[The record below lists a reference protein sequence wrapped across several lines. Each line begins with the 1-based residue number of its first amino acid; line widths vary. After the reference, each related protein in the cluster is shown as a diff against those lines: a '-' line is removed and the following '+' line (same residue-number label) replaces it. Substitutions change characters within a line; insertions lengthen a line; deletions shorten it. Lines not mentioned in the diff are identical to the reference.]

1 MPPDTPR
8 RMPAEWEPQQACLLT
23 WPHRDGHWRDS
34 LNAIEACYRQ
44 LALIIGTQQRLIV
57 LARDH
62 RHRRHILAQL
72 TALPPPQVV
81 IIPHDDTWIRDYGP
95 LTVVR
100 NGALTLL
107 DFGFNAWGGRYPHDR
122 DATACTRLLR
132 TVFAGI
138 PAESHSDWVLE
149 GGALDCNG
157 AGTAMI
163 VTGTV
168 LDNARN
174 PNKTRRALTA
184 KLRAS
189 LGLNHIHWLRPAPLP
204 GDDTGGHID
213 MLARFINTNTIAY
226 QGCDDPNHPN
236 HACLQQLQ
244 TQLTALRTLQGTP
257 YTLLKLPDP
266 PQRYAGDT
274 PLPVSYANFLFINGS
289 VLLPAYDC
297 PQDIIAQRR
306 LARAL
311 PEHRI
316 VPLDTRPLIRQYGGI
331 HCAVMHMP
339 AAPQPGAP
347 AS

>member
-1 MPPDTPR
+1 MSPDTLR

-44 LALIIGTQQRLIV
+44 LALTIGAQQRLIV

-62 RHRRHILAQL
+62 HHRRHILAQL
-72 TALPPPQVV
+72 TAKPPEVV

-95 LTVVR
+95 LTIIL

-107 DFGFNAWGGRYPHDR
+107 DFGFNAWGGKYPYAR
-122 DATACTRLLR
+122 DAKACAQLLR
-132 TVFAGI
+132 TVFSDI

-157 AGTAMI
+157 AGAAMI
-163 VTGTV
+163 VTGTL
-168 LDNARN
+168 LDSARN
-174 PNKTRRALTA
+174 PNRTRRALTA

-189 LGLNHIHWLRPAPLP
+189 LGLNHIHWLHLAPLR
-204 GDDTGGHID
+204 GDDTDGHID
-213 MLARFINTNTIAY
+213 TLARFIDTNTIAY

-244 TQLTALRTLQGTP
+244 AQLTALRNAQGAP

-266 PQRYAGDT
+266 PRQPTADA
-274 PLPVSYANFLFINGS
+274 PLPAGYANFLFINGS

-297 PQDIIAQRR
+297 PQDLIAQHR
-306 LARAL
+306 LAGAL

-331 HCAVMHMP
+331 HCAVMHIP
-339 AAPQPGAP
+339 AAPQPGTP
-347 AS
+347 